1 MSGRTKILTIIVSIG
16 IAFAIIFF
24 VFHGAKISIVF
35 EEKLAAYDKVNFIVY
50 SPVSFGD
57 DPNPAWPITCNPDI
71 TSYPKECEP
80 AHHQWL
86 KSKGIDITGSPNGFL
101 FSDDFSGT
109 WDTGKVITYGSPD
122 GNDINQ
128 GLSGNETITIN
139 LLNGLSDFVKI
150 KLTTA
155 PAIDYNNLAANVIMK
170 AYDLNGTLVGNVSS
184 TF

>member
-1 MSGRTKILTIIVSIG
+1 
-16 IAFAIIFF
+16 
-24 VFHGAKISIVF
+24 
-35 EEKLAAYDKVNFIVY
+35 
-50 SPVSFGD
+50 
-57 DPNPAWPITCNPDI
+57 
-71 TSYPKECEP
+71 
-80 AHHQWL
+80 
-86 KSKGIDITGSPNGFL
+86 
-101 FSDDFSGT
+101 
-109 WDTGKVITYGSPD
+109 TYGSPD

-184 TF
+184 TFTGVTNGSYTPEEIGIKLSKPEISRVTLH